1 MDVLA
6 PLAERLIAA
15 LEQPSEAPIK
25 PRPVLHDLEAE
36 LLAGRQPQ
44 VQTSTTAGR
53 GGEQPSAGRVSVAS
67 SKAVEESSSELELLR
82 ADCEQLLHQ
91 REKMRAQLIAE
102 QDRRER
108 AEADLVALGAQ
119 WLGTETQQALAER
132 ADAERRRALDVERES
147 LRREAEQRISVV
159 QAESALLR
167 EKLGDKAPTKMQLR
181 LQLRAALQ
189 AELEQERKEAR
200 ESVASQLASVTAE
213 RDQLASTLRRAEVTH
228 REELEALRLSVRRAS
243 EMLQEQYDRGFVHG
257 LKKAA
262 LALWPEN
269 ARARGK
275 GDSKPGCDHSG
286 KDGGKDDDLEDA
298 CTDDAKDACKDD
310 GKNACGESEAGRE
323 GKVYHQGEY
332 NGAGDEAE
340 RADVHVATDGEH
352 NGEENSEGVS
362 AVLATTCE

>member
-132 ADAERRRALDVERES
+132 ADAERRRALTSSVNLYGAKRKNQRCTGRERS
-147 LRREAEQRISVV
+147 
-159 QAESALLR
+159 
-167 EKLGDKAPTKMQLR
+167 P
-181 LQLRAALQ
+181 
-189 AELEQERKEAR
+189 AR
-200 ESVASQLASVTAE
+200 
-213 RDQLASTLRRAEVTH
+213 
-228 REELEALRLSVRRAS
+228 
-243 EMLQEQYDRGFVHG
+243 
-257 LKKAA
+257 
-262 LALWPEN
+262 
-269 ARARGK
+269 
-275 GDSKPGCDHSG
+275 
-286 KDGGKDDDLEDA
+286 
-298 CTDDAKDACKDD
+298 
-310 GKNACGESEAGRE
+310 EAGR
-323 GKVYHQGEY
+323 QG
-332 NGAGDEAE
+332 
-340 RADVHVATDGEH
+340 TDQD
-352 NGEENSEGVS
+352 
-362 AVLATTCE
+362 AAATTAACCAAGGA